1 MGMLKDIARTI
12 LVVQPTTTAE
22 KLPDTV
28 VQFPTVTPK
37 PPEVTPEPPEVT
49 PEPPVVS
56 EPWSMEYKKH
66 PRGFIESGVARRGNE
81 VMDIIFERDGRGE
94 LQKVVAKPR
103 KK

>member
-37 PPEVTPEPPEVT
+37 PPEVT